1 MWLCSAHMNQYLP
14 SFHFDI
20 DSLEYCTCRYYQL
33 WILIVYLT
41 SRLSIFLYNID
52 TSLFNRSIDRF
63 PYRSLPLAGLVWMTS
78 EMIEHWLSLPI
89 AISRPSKDDCK
100 RKITKGFGFPASRRL
115 EVFSRVN
122 VTWIQPMIVSSFI
135 SCGSI
140 ANVKYLSKDIW
151 ITKRKINKTFHSIE
165 SCTFDTDN
173 SLFSIEREEEDSS
186 RHEKSMGHYQLLDQ
200 PLFINFYV
208 LLKQH

>member
-1 MWLCSAHMNQYLP
+1 MWLCSAHMNEYLP

-63 PYRSLPLAGLVWMTS
+63 SYRSLPLAGPVWMTS

-100 RKITKGFGFPASRRL
+100 RKITKGFVFPASRRL
-115 EVFSRVN
+115 GFLAELMSLEYNRWLSLHSSRV
-122 VTWIQPMIVSSFI
+122 VRLPMLNI
-135 SCGSI
+135 C
-140 ANVKYLSKDIW
+140 
-151 ITKRKINKTFHSIE
+151 RKIFE
-165 SCTFDTDN
+165 
-173 SLFSIEREEEDSS
+173 
-186 RHEKSMGHYQLLDQ
+186 
-200 PLFINFYV
+200 
-208 LLKQH
+208 